1 MSTEITQ
8 ATGQAG
14 EPQESTRGVP
24 VYRPLADI
32 RDTGQGVVLTLELP
46 ACRS

>member
-8 ATGQAG
+8 TTGQAG

-24 VYRPLADI
+24 SIARWRTSATLAK
-32 RDTGQGVVLTLELP
+32 VW
-46 ACRS
+46 C